1 MGIDLLEDSDMSA
14 LAESRCGNGFVDEWA
29 NFAIG
34 SILLAKSKKKDADAS
49 KAYAQ
54 DAMRNLPELNDKM
67 DCISID
73 IAIDKAQ
80 AEMDARRGMITAGAK
95 AKLQQAALS
104 SLESYMAKARGIK
117 SGLQCEKIAAEEER
131 KQGQAETQNILQ
143 QVTAGATGGTQTP
156 EEAAKS
162 KQNKYIIYGIGGL
175 LALGAII
182 VLLKPSK

>member
-14 LAESRCGNGFVDEWA
+14 LSESRCGNGFVDEWE
-29 NFAIG
+29 NFVLG
-34 SILLAKSKKKDADAS
+34 GVLLAKKKDAQTS

-67 DCISID
+67 DCTAID
-73 IAIDKAQ
+73 VAIDKAQ

-95 AKLQQAALS
+95 AKLQQSALS
-104 SLESYMAKARGIK
+104 SLESYIARARGMK
-117 SGLQCEKIAAEEER
+117 SSMQCEKIAEEEQR

-143 QVTAGATGGTQTP
+143 QVTAGATGGAQTP